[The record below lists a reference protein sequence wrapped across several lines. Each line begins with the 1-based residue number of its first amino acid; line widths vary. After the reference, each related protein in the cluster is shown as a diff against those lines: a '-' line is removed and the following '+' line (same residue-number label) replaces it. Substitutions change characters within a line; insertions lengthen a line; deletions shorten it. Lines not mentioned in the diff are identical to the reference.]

1 MAFRSPSIAHCA
13 ILASLLSGHSLIAS
27 DLVLSQPIRD
37 SSWQILVGTSAPAA
51 NTAVAQNE
59 AGPDLVNLETAPV
72 PEGTAAPSIIAPS
85 DTAPSTTAPST
96 TVTETAPA
104 PGRET
109 ESLIPMAGEAV
120 KIDGAAV
127 SGAPPVMSYT
137 EAYNSIPFSRSE
149 YEANPG
155 YRHEAAMELMFR
167 QLRPTTVVKQF
178 TPRAFRYPDFYQY
191 PYARYPYTQIGV
203 RNSWNAYGI
212 PYPRYAR

>member
-13 ILASLLSGHSLIAS
+13 IFASLLSGHSLIAS

-37 SSWQILVGTSAPAA
+37 SSWQILVGTSAAAA
-51 NTAVAQNE
+51 NTAVAQND

-72 PEGTAAPSIIAPS
+72 PEGTAAPS
-85 DTAPSTTAPST
+85 T
-96 TVTETAPA
+96 TVTETGPA

-109 ESLIPMAGEAV
+109 ESFIPMAGEAL
-120 KIDGAAV
+120 KIDGTAV

-167 QLRPTTVVKQF
+167 QLRPTTVVKQY